1 MKNRIIEVFNATTG
15 KWESETVTQE
25 EYEEMKTLS
34 VPQKNS
40 DVLQAEF
47 EIVQRSLAMQLGKQ
61 VDKSMD

>member
-1 MKNRIIEVFNATTG
+1 MKNRIIEVFNASTG

-47 EIVQRSLAMQLGKQ
+47 EIVKKSLAMQLGKQ